1 MAGWPSL
8 ICIAL
13 LNRLLG
19 SLDNHGTVELDCGEL
34 VALAIAGLNYEV
46 RSIKTVLAGEEL
58 NDVVGTLLCKLLVAA
73 N

>member
-1 MAGWPSL
+1 M
-8 ICIAL
+8 CILPEL
-13 LNRLLG
+13 LS
-19 SLDNHGTVELDCGEL
+19 SLDNHGTVELDGGEL

-58 NDVVGTLLCKLLVAA
+58 NDVVSTLLCKLLVAA